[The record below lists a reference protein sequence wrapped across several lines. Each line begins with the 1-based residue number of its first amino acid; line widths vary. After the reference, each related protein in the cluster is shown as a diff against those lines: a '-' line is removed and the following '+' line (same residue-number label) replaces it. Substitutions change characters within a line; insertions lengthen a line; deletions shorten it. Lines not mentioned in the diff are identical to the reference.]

1 MAVCCWTSA
10 AFAVCCHT
18 TPSTPFP
25 VLAPLWCCRFEG
37 GLYDRVLLD
46 APCSSER
53 HVVQAALE
61 AGGVV
66 SSSSWSKEHCSNL
79 AALQLKVRYLPS
91 ARGADGYTLNTRTM
105 GVRWPL
111 HDQPGRLFH
120 VLGWHRS

>member
-1 MAVCCWTSA
+1 MLQDVRCVCSVRNA
-10 AFAVCCHT
+10 
-18 TPSTPFP
+18 TPPSHLLPHPWPFL
-25 VLAPLWCCRFEG
+25 VSLCCCRFEG

-79 AALQLKVRYLPS
+79 AALQLKVRHSSSVTGLPAQHNALLQLMS
-91 ARGADGYTLNTRTM
+91 R
-105 GVRWPL
+105 
-111 HDQPGRLFH
+111 
-120 VLGWHRS
+120 